1 MQTLRASVATAK
13 AMPARATEQLE
24 VVLEVTRSVVY
35 FSVIAVLT
43 VALLT
48 FVSVFMYGTFYF
60 AFVPSPEHAGPL
72 FPVFEPCEA
81 RAGKCGFLNAS
92 VALSERARA
101 VLMTGQAYT
110 VAVGVE
116 MPESPGNRELGM
128 FMNCVQLK
136 GAEGQFSTF
145 MLSRLF
151 CAKWRAIMRLRPQ
164 DVA

>member
-24 VVLEVTRSVVY
+24 VVLEVTRSVAY

-72 FPVFEPCEA
+72 FPVFEPCHESM
-81 RAGKCGFLNAS
+81 GKCGFLNGT
-92 VALSERARA
+92 VRFTKVRRKF
-101 VLMTGQAYT
+101 TYT
-110 VAVGVE
+110 V
-116 MPESPGNRELGM
+116 
-128 FMNCVQLK
+128 
-136 GAEGQFSTF
+136 
-145 MLSRLF
+145 
-151 CAKWRAIMRLRPQ
+151 
-164 DVA
+164 